1 MNQIPIKPMDA
12 TWTDEQWK
20 AIYSTNQDVLVA
32 AAAGSGKT
40 AVLVER
46 IIKKIVNEENPID
59 VNELLVVT
67 FTKASAA
74 EMKHRIGNALE
85 EEISK
90 NPLSVHLKK
99 QLSLLNQ
106 ASIST
111 LHSFCQEVIKENYY
125 KIDLDPNFRLADE
138 TEVRLI
144 KDEVIESIFES
155 VYEQANELEEKLVTA
170 TGKKKEALLIK
181 QQEMKAYFKTID
193 FYTNDRNDIAI
204 KQLILQI
211 YDFIMAHTNP
221 LKFLDSM
228 STPYKVKEI
237 TNINELPYY
246 SYIED
251 YVLLSLHSAKKYLE
265 QALEI
270 IELDPGLEIRQ
281 ETILSDLNYVNSVI
295 SALQNSWSDAY
306 AAINRG
312 SFIRAKTFSKKIEYD
327 EELRKQIDQLRDQ
340 AKGIIA
346 DVQEEFFS
354 KSEEIYLNEL
364 IQIEDKIIWLVEI
377 VKQFHTLYRLQKEK
391 RGILDFNDLEH
402 YCLEILGEEK
412 NNTLTMVANTYKTRF
427 KEVLVDEYQDTN
439 FVQEAILQA
448 VSKGPENIGNRFMV
462 GDVKQSIVR
471 P

>member
-1 MNQIPIKPMDA
+1 MNQIPMKPIDA
-12 TWTDEQWK
+12 TWTDEQWR

-46 IIKKIVNEENPID
+46 IIKKIVNEQNPMD

-74 EMKHRIGNALE
+74 EMKHRIGSAIE

-90 NPLSVHLKK
+90 NPSSVHLKK

-138 TEVRLI
+138 TEIRLI

-155 VYEQANELEEKLVTA
+155 VYEQANELEEQLLKA
-170 TGKKKEALLIK
+170 SEKKKEALLMK
-181 QQEMKAYFKTID
+181 QQEMKKYFKTID
-193 FYTNDRNDIAI
+193 FYTNDRNDLAI

-221 LKFLDSM
+221 LAFLDSM
-228 STPYKVKEI
+228 VSPYQVKEV
-237 TNINELPYY
+237 TQLSELPYY
-246 SYIED
+246 TYIED
-251 YVLLSLHSAKKYLE
+251 YVLLSLHSAKKYLD

-281 ETILSDLNYVNSVI
+281 ETILSDLNYVNSI
-295 SALQNSWSDAY
+295 ILSLQCSWSDAY
-306 AAINRG
+306 RAISNG
-312 SFIRAKTFSKKIEYD
+312 SFIRAKTFKKDMEYD
-327 EELRKQIDQLRDQ
+327 EDLKNQIDQLRGE
-340 AKGIIA
+340 AKEIIS
-346 DVQEEFFS
+346 DIQEEFFS
-354 KSEEIYLNEL
+354 KSEEVYLDEL
-364 IQIEDKIIWLVEI
+364 LQIEDKIAWLVEI
-377 VKQFHTLYRLQKEK
+377 VKQFHQMYRLQKEK

-402 YCLEILGEEK
+402 YCLEILGEEEK
-412 NNTLTMVANTYKTRF
+412 GTLTDVAKTYKNRF